1 VVILLELHSH
11 ATSLGELVTEALTIA
26 KFIATGAPARI
37 DSDMVLE
44 LIGREEALLLE
55 VSESE
60 LLKQIPNVGEIHSNL
75 ATALIISQFIASG
88 IPSRIDTDM
97 VLDLVDHMES
107 LLSTVNETLKPTGRN
122 QQKENDDE

>member
-1 VVILLELHSH
+1 MLELHSH
-11 ATSLGELVTEALTIA
+11 TTGLGELVNEALTIA

-44 LIGREEALLLE
+44 LIDREEALLLE

-60 LLKQIPNVGEIHSNL
+60 LLKQILNGGEIHSNL

-107 LLSTVNETLKPTGRN
+107 LLSTVNETLKTTGRN

>member
-1 VVILLELHSH
+1 MLELHSH
-11 ATSLGELVTEALTIA
+11 TTGLEELVNEALTIA

-44 LIGREEALLLE
+44 LIDREEALLLE

-60 LLKQIPNVGEIHSNL
+60 LLKQIPNGGEIHSNL

>member
-1 VVILLELHSH
+1 MLELHSH
-11 ATSLGELVTEALTIA
+11 TTGLGELVNEALTIA

-44 LIGREEALLLE
+44 LIDREEALLLE

-60 LLKQIPNVGEIHSNL
+60 LLKQIPNSGEIHSNL